1 MLEQMACP
9 TQSDSENRLYG
20 RVAPCGTMENRF
32 SGDRGS
38 RAPGWNACG
47 LFSHFTRYTKRHA
60 LVCSMILAL
69 LVVVSLFAIPAS
81 AIEIATGSMLGPRY
95 KSDRFYVRG
104 SQGST
109 WQLTYSGPAYR
120 RQARG
125 KLMLLRLAQSLFDD
139 ESLEGHRFD
148 PDLNTQQVIDA
159 LDFYKQHGV
168 LAISV
173 GLQGDSPRDNE
184 RINSVSGGESGKP
197 GGKKGASVSA
207 FRSDGSLKPGWL
219 NRLERLLTAANERG
233 MMVCLVYFH
242 PGQDEIFESPNVI
255 PTAAKNI
262 TDWLIEKNF
271 RNVVINV
278 ADEWDL
284 DGRSWGHA
292 RFIPDNIDRF
302 VELIRERFNHAD
314 YTLAIGAASSGNMRY
329 PDSLAQ
335 VCDVVLLHGNGR
347 TPGEKLGRLRQFQAT
362 KRALWMVQDDNGQE
376 TTLANLARE
385 KASADALFRDGAG
398 WGFTPWKQ
406 SHRFPFS
413 YLPEPGSEFG
423 DDTAEARR
431 DGAYFRA
438 VLEHVA
444 TLVMKKPPSSIDL
457 KKNDLKKN
465 KQGR

>member
-1 MLEQMACP
+1 
-9 TQSDSENRLYG
+9 
-20 RVAPCGTMENRF
+20 
-32 SGDRGS
+32 
-38 RAPGWNACG
+38 
-47 LFSHFTRYTKRHA
+47 
-60 LVCSMILAL
+60 
-69 LVVVSLFAIPAS
+69 
-81 AIEIATGSMLGPRY
+81 MLGPRY
-95 KSDRFYVRG
+95 KTDRFYVRG
-104 SQGST
+104 SAGST
-109 WQLTYSGPAYR
+109 WQLTYSGSAYR

-139 ESLEGHRFD
+139 ERLEGQAFD
-148 PDLNTQQVIDA
+148 PDRNTQQVIDA

-173 GLQGDSPRDNE
+173 GLQGDNPRYNDQVKG
-184 RINSVSGGESGKP
+184 VSGKEAATDGN
-197 GGKKGASVSA
+197 KKGALVSA
-207 FRSDGSLKPGWL
+207 FRSDGSLKPEWL
-219 NRLERLLTAANERG
+219 SRLERLLTAANERG
-233 MMVCLVYFH
+233 MVVCLVYFH
-242 PGQDEIFESPNVI
+242 PRQDEIFEAPRMI
-255 PTAAKNI
+255 ATAAKNI

-284 DGRSWGHA
+284 DGRSWDHA

-314 YTLAIGAASSGNMRY
+314 YTLPIGAASSGRMTY

-385 KASADALFRDGAG
+385 KASADTLFKDGAG

-406 SHRFPFS
+406 AHRFPFI
-413 YLPEPGSEFG
+413 YLPDPSSEFG
-423 DDTAEARR
+423 DDTMEAKR

-444 TLVMKKPPSSIDL
+444 TLVLKKPPSSTAAD
-457 KKNDLKKN
+457 KKKKEVDD
-465 KQGR
+465 RVVRRR

>member
-1 MLEQMACP
+1 M
-9 TQSDSENRLYG
+9 
-20 RVAPCGTMENRF
+20 V
-32 SGDRGS
+32 
-38 RAPGWNACG
+38 
-47 LFSHFTRYTKRHA
+47 
-60 LVCSMILAL
+60 LAL
-69 LVVVSLFAIPAS
+69 LAVAALFAVPAS
-81 AIEIATGSMLGPRY
+81 AVEIATGSMLGPSY

-104 SQGST
+104 SAGPT
-109 WQLTYSGPAYR
+109 WQLTYSGSPYR

-139 ESLEGHRFD
+139 QSLAEHPFD

-173 GLQGDSPRDNE
+173 ALQGDNPRQSDE
-184 RINSVSGGESGKP
+184 INGAPGSESGDSSTEN
-197 GGKKGASVSA
+197 GAAVSA
-207 FRSDGSLKPGWL
+207 FRPDGTLKTEWL
-219 NRLERLLTAANERG
+219 NRLERLLTAANDRG
-233 MMVCLVYFH
+233 MIVCLVYFH
-242 PGQDEIFESPNVI
+242 PGQDAIFESPKLI
-255 PTAAKNI
+255 ATAAINI
-262 TDWLIEKNF
+262 TDWLIKKNF
-271 RNVVINV
+271 RNVVVNV

-292 RFIPDNIDRF
+292 RFVPDNIDRF

-314 YTLAIGAASSGNMRY
+314 YSLPIGAASSGKMRY

-347 TPGEKLGRLRQFQAT
+347 TPGEKLGRLRQFEAT

-376 TTLANLARE
+376 ATLANLARE
-385 KASADALFRDGAG
+385 KASADALFKDGAG

-406 SHRFPFS
+406 AQSFPLV
-413 YLPEPGSEFG
+413 YLPESSSEFA
-423 DDTAEARR
+423 DDTMEAKR

-457 KKNDLKKN
+457 KKNASKK
-465 KQGR
+465 KK

>member
-1 MLEQMACP
+1 
-9 TQSDSENRLYG
+9 
-20 RVAPCGTMENRF
+20 
-32 SGDRGS
+32 
-38 RAPGWNACG
+38 
-47 LFSHFTRYTKRHA
+47 
-60 LVCSMILAL
+60 MILAL
-69 LVVVSLFAIPAS
+69 LALLSLSAFPAS

-104 SQGST
+104 SQGSS
-109 WQLTYSGPAYR
+109 WQLTYSGAAYR

-139 ESLEGHRFD
+139 EWIEERPFD

-173 GLQGDSPRDNE
+173 GLQGDN
-184 RINSVSGGESGKP
+184 P
-197 GGKKGASVSA
+197 GGGKQINGAARNESAKAGDKKAALISA
-207 FRSDGSLKPGWL
+207 FRSDGSLKPEWL

-233 MMVCLVYFH
+233 MVVCLVFFY

-255 PTAAKNI
+255 PTAARNI

-292 RFIPDNIDRF
+292 RFIPENIDRF

-314 YTLAIGAASSGNMRY
+314 YTLPIGASSSGNMSY

-335 VCDVVLLHGNGR
+335 ICDVVLLHGNGR

-385 KASADALFRDGAG
+385 KASADTLFKDGAG

-406 SHRFPFS
+406 AHRYPFR
-413 YLPEPGSEFG
+413 YLPDPSSEFG
-423 DDTAEARR
+423 DDTLEAKR

-444 TLVMKKPPSSIDL
+444 ALVLKNPPGSSADKK
-457 KKNDLKKN
+457 KKK
-465 KQGR
+465 

>member
-1 MLEQMACP
+1 
-9 TQSDSENRLYG
+9 
-20 RVAPCGTMENRF
+20 
-32 SGDRGS
+32 
-38 RAPGWNACG
+38 
-47 LFSHFTRYTKRHA
+47 
-60 LVCSMILAL
+60 
-69 LVVVSLFAIPAS
+69 
-81 AIEIATGSMLGPRY
+81 MLGPRY

-104 SQGST
+104 SAGST
-109 WQLTYSGPAYR
+109 WQLTYSDSAYR

-139 ESLEGHRFD
+139 ERLEARAFD
-148 PDLNTQQVIDA
+148 PDRNTQQVIDA

-173 GLQGDSPRDNE
+173 GLQGDNPRYNDQVKG
-184 RINSVSGGESGKP
+184 VSGNGAAK
-197 GGKKGASVSA
+197 GGNKKGALVSA
-207 FRSDGSLKPGWL
+207 FRSDGSLKPEWL
-219 NRLERLLTAANERG
+219 SRLERLLTAANERG
-233 MMVCLVYFH
+233 MVVCLVYFH
-242 PGQDEIFESPNVI
+242 PGQDEIFEAPNAIAV
-255 PTAAKNI
+255 AAKNI
-262 TDWLIEKNF
+262 TDWLIQKNF

-284 DGRSWGHA
+284 DGRSWDHA

-314 YTLAIGAASSGNMRY
+314 YTLPIGAASSGRMTY

-385 KASADALFRDGAG
+385 KASADTLFKDGAG

-406 SHRFPFS
+406 AHRFPFI
-413 YLPEPGSEFG
+413 YLPDPGSEFG
-423 DDTAEARR
+423 DDTMEAKR

-444 TLVMKKPPSSIDL
+444 TLVLKKPPSSTAAD
-457 KKNDLKKN
+457 KKKK
-465 KQGR
+465 K